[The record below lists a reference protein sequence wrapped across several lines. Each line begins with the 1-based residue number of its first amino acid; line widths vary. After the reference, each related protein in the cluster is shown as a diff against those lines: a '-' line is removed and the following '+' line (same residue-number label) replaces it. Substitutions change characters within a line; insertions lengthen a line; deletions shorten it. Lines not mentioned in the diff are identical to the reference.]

1 MPMLNLLRPH
11 RRSASAQ
18 SMTTQDG
25 LHQQQQNQQYNS
37 RPQHAHAQPATAIHF
52 LPQSQRQSAST
63 SPAPSQAS
71 IDHSST
77 AASTLPPLNFDSQGL
92 LGTTSP
98 NGFLGGAFGSSSN
111 SLASPV
117 APASA
122 TAISS
127 PTPVIIT
134 TGSSPRLGRSPSL
147 NKALPAPPPL
157 AQTPPPTLQ
166 LPQTLQSPSSPSP
179 AHSRPGTGGGGGHGK
194 QKEKEKEVHT
204 TPPPAASGHGKR
216 NHAKLNILSS
226 MTLLMRRRTGQSGTL
241 GESSRKAGARDL
253 PDDFDPGIIYATRH
267 PDWSSP
273 GPKRPPVEVIN
284 ARAGKDG
291 KVLSPALA
299 GVMRGEGE
307 EHMERQRTP
316 LFKEHFGELEATG
329 PKMQVGSQGS
339 PQPQQKKIG
348 VQAGEVR
355 VYGPPPPQPQLGLV
369 PPAEVKTPQMVQSPQ
384 MGATSSP
391 AVSMGT
397 TLVEK
402 SPPVGAP
409 EITLVTSDSP
419 ANNLAP
425 AKSNA
430 SSTSSSSSSAPS
442 ENDDAYPPIRRKGVT
457 LVDHPLSL
465 PRHLMNN
472 SSRFS
477 FEASSATGSSPGIE
491 DEPAA
496 GTGGSQTLTD
506 GNTIG
511 LAMTKDGTPSPTR
524 QQMMGG
530 IGLGLG
536 LGVGTTAGAYKR
548 RSLRKAPARWRD
560 EDSEDED
567 GVVNIAS
574 YENEEDDL
582 YYDDGIIL
590 GDDDGEEQGF
600 GNGEDYGGMESARLE
615 LGGLPPQVPLTHTP
629 MTGPELGSSGNDLVV
644 ETASLEHTIGG
655 VRDKEGPSAFPPFMN
670 PIGGGLGYQK
680 QLEHF
685 YTSDVMRLNAHGLPL
700 ALQTLDQSLCKI
712 KQKQQG
718 LQRQDS
724 DELDSPAPGFG
735 SEIDPGYI
743 SLQQPQHHLQ
753 LGVGDGEEPMSFDDE
768 DDMDDPMV
776 AAANAE
782 VLAYDTDGE
791 YGQEF
796 GFYSASEAGNVSEEQ
811 LFAGGYFGEAGMNLG
826 QPRPFLVRRP
836 SLTPISE
843 RSECSYRNSMVFG
856 FENTPGSRG
865 GGAGSALGGSVH
877 PLALSQTLAGLT
889 LDGDGSVGQGG
900 QAQGAQDDM
909 NLNQLLKFRRSWGG
923 AKSAPGSPGGPGRL
937 DAGAAGNGG
946 QSPAMSSSSPVV
958 SPGQGVSLG
967 GRGMSPGA
975 YGMYGLHDWT
985 DLPVNMNMAGMSF
998 AGMNMSLGVPPMGVG
1013 MTPGLTIQQQINQS
1027 GGGGTSPGGLM
1038 AGSAVGQQQLL
1049 QVLMNNAQKDGGVSA
1064 YPLHMYQPVVGSPAG
1079 AAGQNLQQQVFMQQS
1094 ADQQAHMQQQHEQP
1108 SDADEDD
1115 YEAEYPDLDDY
1126 PDDSEYPVDH
1136 DPVEIYPGTS
1146 HPNSDITASDPYS
1159 HQNSGLARNTS
1170 AGRQSTAGDS
1180 SYASA
1185 LGSPTSEA
1193 EKGEERVSLDGVG
1206 LGQGHGVQMG
1216 FAYEGV
1222 LGRRRSE
1229 RSG

>member
-1 MPMLNLLRPH
+1 
-11 RRSASAQ
+11 
-18 SMTTQDG
+18 MT
-25 LHQQQQNQQYNS
+25 S
-37 RPQHAHAQPATAIHF
+37 F
-52 LPQSQRQSAST
+52 
-63 SPAPSQAS
+63 
-71 IDHSST
+71 
-77 AASTLPPLNFDSQGL
+77 
-92 LGTTSP
+92 
-98 NGFLGGAFGSSSN
+98 
-111 SLASPV
+111 
-117 APASA
+117 
-122 TAISS
+122 
-127 PTPVIIT
+127 
-134 TGSSPRLGRSPSL
+134 
-147 NKALPAPPPL
+147 
-157 AQTPPPTLQ
+157 
-166 LPQTLQSPSSPSP
+166 
-179 AHSRPGTGGGGGHGK
+179 GGGGGGGGGGGSHGK
-194 QKEKEKEVHT
+194 QKEKEKELHT
-204 TPPPAASGHGKR
+204 TPPPAAAGHGKR

-273 GPKRPPVEVIN
+273 GPKRPPVDVIN

-291 KVLSPALA
+291 RALSPALA
-299 GVMRGEGE
+299 GMVRGEGE

-316 LFKEHFGELEATG
+316 LFREHFGEERATG

-339 PQPQQKKIG
+339 PPPQQKKVG
-348 VQAGEVR
+348 VQAGGVR
-355 VYGPPPPQPQLGLV
+355 VYGPPPPQPQSGLV

-384 MGATSSP
+384 MGTTSSP

-402 SPPVGAP
+402 SPPVGTP
-409 EITLVTSDSP
+409 MIITTTTDSP
-419 ANNLAP
+419 AINLAP

-430 SSTSSSSSSAPS
+430 SSTSSSSSAPS

-496 GTGGSQTLTD
+496 GTGGSQTPTD

-511 LAMTKDGTPSPTR
+511 LAMTKDGASPTR
-524 QQMMGG
+524 PQMMGG

-536 LGVGTTAGAYKR
+536 LGLGAGAGVGVGTATGAYKR
-548 RSLRKAPARWRD
+548 QFPKRAPARWRD
-560 EDSEDED
+560 EDSEDEG
-567 GVVNIAS
+567 GVVDIAS

-600 GNGEDYGGMESARLE
+600 GNGGDYGGMRLE
-615 LGGLPPQVPLTHTP
+615 LGGLPPQAPLTHTP
-629 MTGPELGSSGNDLVV
+629 MTGPVLESSGDDLAV

-655 VRDKEGPSAFPPFMN
+655 VRDTDGPSAFPPFMN

-685 YTSDVMRLNAHGLPL
+685 YTPDVMRLNTHGLPL
-700 ALQTLDQSLCKI
+700 ALQTLDQSLCKV
-712 KQKQQG
+712 QQQQQG

-743 SLQQPQHHLQ
+743 SLQQPQLHLQ
-753 LGVGDGEEPMSFDDE
+753 LGVGDGEEPMNFDDE

-782 VLAYDTDGE
+782 ALAYDTDGE

-796 GFYSASEAGNVSEEQ
+796 GFYSANEAGNVSAEQ

-865 GGAGSALGGSVH
+865 GGSALGGSVH
-877 PLALSQTLAGLT
+877 PLALSQSLAGLT
-889 LDGDGSVGQGG
+889 LDGDGSVGQSG
-900 QAQGAQDDM
+900 QAQGGQDDM
-909 NLNQLLKFRRSWGG
+909 MLSQLLKFRRSWGG
-923 AKSAPGSPGGPGRL
+923 GSQAGSVKSAPGSPGGPGRV

-946 QSPAMSSSSPVV
+946 QSPVMSSSPVV
-958 SPGQGVSLG
+958 SPGQGISLG
-967 GRGMSPGA
+967 GLGMSPGA

-985 DLPVNMNMAGMSF
+985 DLPVGINV
-998 AGMNMSLGVPPMGVG
+998 AGMNMNLSVPPIGFG
-1013 MTPGLTIQQQINQS
+1013 MTPGLTIQQQLDQIKQS
-1027 GGGGTSPGGLM
+1027 GGGTSPGGLSPGGLL
-1038 AGSAVGQQQLL
+1038 AGSAVGQQQLQAL
-1049 QVLMNNAQKDGGVSA
+1049 VNNAQKEGGVSA
-1064 YPLHMYQPVVGSPAG
+1064 YPLHMYQPAVPPTG
-1079 AAGQNLQQQVFMQQS
+1079 AAGQNLQQQVLLQQF
-1094 ADQQAHMQQQHEQP
+1094 ANQQAHMQQPQPQHEQP
-1108 SDADEDD
+1108 RDDADEDD

-1136 DPVEIYPGTS
+1136 DPVGLYPGTS
-1146 HPNSDITASDPYS
+1146 HPNNDIMALHSSPY
-1159 HQNSGLARNTS
+1159 QNTGLARNTS

-1193 EKGEERVSLDGVG
+1193 EKGEGRVSLDEVG
-1206 LGQGHGVQMG
+1206 LGQGHGVQVG
-1216 FAYEGV
+1216 FGYEGA